1 MENTISR
8 EEHEEFAK
16 RMEEENN
23 RQNHRLG
30 KLEET
35 VEQIHSLTS
44 SVETSSV
51 EKLAAS
57 IQQMVQEQK
66 RQGERLEALENRDG
80 EMWRKAIINIV
91 AAIAGA
97 VLGYIFHS

>member
-8 EEHEEFAK
+8 KEHEEFAK
-16 RMEEENN
+16 RMEEETK

-44 SVETSSV
+44 SVE
-51 EKLAAS
+51 KLAAS
-57 IQQMVQEQK
+57 IQQMVQEQR